1 MVLPYDEEPDVRA
14 KRRRLSVSNGQLW
27 TGVREKIPRTF
38 AHRVGLFNLIV
49 LSSLV
54 CVVVYWCIGLC
65 VHRRWSIERH
75 RKSMDFGR
83 ERACGGSYLAAL
95 RTSARVQ
102 NRVELVI

>member
-1 MVLPYDEEPDVRA
+1 M
-14 KRRRLSVSNGQLW
+14 
-27 TGVREKIPRTF
+27 
-38 AHRVGLFNLIV
+38 GLFNLIV

-54 CVVVYWCIGLC
+54 GVC